1 MASPIVTRIRRTLS
15 PLLGWMPSRRLRAAL
30 AVRDR
35 MIREREATVR
45 ERERTVVDRERTIRE
60 KEEEIRRLEATV
72 AALSSGAVLPGR
84 VETRPAEALPLR
96 EVLEDIAPP
105 VSLPAGLADRI
116 RDALPHIEGWCTER
130 KALWLA
136 DLITSNRCL
145 AVLEIGIYG
154 GRSLIPMAMAVQ
166 SLGAGG
172 KVHGVEAWS
181 NSVAVATETNA
192 ENDAWWQTVDLKAI
206 KKGFLRSVA
215 LNEVADTVVVLEMS
229 SDEAFAT
236 ISRTGLG
243 PFDLVHVDGSHSEVQ
258 ALRDVEMWSGLVRP
272 GGILVLDDIGWPSVR
287 AAREH
292 VRRNFSDIGE
302 IVESGTTAY
311 GAYRRGPAPD
321 ATSPQN

>member
-1 MASPIVTRIRRTLS
+1 VRD
-15 PLLGWMPSRRLRAAL
+15 WMNLARAAT
-30 AVRDR
+30 ARAR
-35 MIREREATVR
+35 A
-45 ERERTVVDRERTIRE
+45 RTIVDRERTIRE
-60 KEEEIRRLEATV
+60 REEEIRRLNATV
-72 AALSSGAVLPGR
+72 AALRSGAVVPGG
-84 VETRPAEALPLR
+84 VESRAEPRALAEAS
-96 EVLEDIAPP
+96 EDVAAP

-116 RDALPHIEGWCTER
+116 RDALPNIEGWCTER

-166 SLGAGG
+166 ALGAGG

-206 KKGFLRSVA
+206 RKGFFRNVA
-215 LNEVADTVVVLEMS
+215 RYEVADTVVVMEMS
-229 SDEAFAT
+229 SDEAFAA
-236 ISRTGLG
+236 ISGRGLG

-272 GGILVLDDIGWPSVR
+272 GGILVLDDIGWSSVR

-292 VRRNFSDIGE
+292 VRRNFSDIAE
-302 IVESGTTAY
+302 IAESETIAY

-321 ATSPQN
+321 ARSARP

>member
-1 MASPIVTRIRRTLS
+1 MGSPIVTRIRRTLS
-15 PLLGWMPSRRLRAAL
+15 PLLGWMPSRRLRSAL

-35 MIREREATVR
+35 MIREREAVVR
-45 ERERTVVDRERTIRE
+45 ERERTVVDRERTIRQ
-60 KEEEIRRLEATV
+60 KEEQIRRLEATI
-72 AALSSGAVLPGR
+72 AALRSGV
-84 VETRPAEALPLR
+84 
-96 EVLEDIAPP
+96 APP
-105 VSLPAGLADRI
+105 DWVDAPMTAPDAPEDVTVPASLPAGLADRI
-116 RDALPHIEGWCTER
+116 RDALPDIEGWCSER

-192 ENDAWWQTVDLKAI
+192 ENDAWWQTVDLNAI
-206 KKGFLRSVA
+206 RKGFFRSVTR
-215 LNEVADTVVVLEMS
+215 NEVADTVVVLEMS

-236 ISRTGLG
+236 ISTTGLG

-272 GGILVLDDIGWPSVR
+272 GGILVLDDIEWPSVR

-292 VRRNFSDIGE
+292 VRRNFSDVEE
-302 IVESGTTAY
+302 IVESGSTAY
-311 GAYRRGPAPD
+311 GAYRRGAAPD
-321 ATSPQN
+321 GSSPQH